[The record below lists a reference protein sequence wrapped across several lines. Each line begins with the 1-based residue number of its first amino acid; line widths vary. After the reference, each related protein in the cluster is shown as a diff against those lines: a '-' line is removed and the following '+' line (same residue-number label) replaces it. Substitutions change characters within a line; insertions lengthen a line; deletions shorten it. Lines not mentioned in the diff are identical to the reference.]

1 MNEQNVVRSP
11 VVLADGGY
19 EKSNAGLLRAP
30 LLVVRW
36 LAVVGAVIAWLVVVP
51 IFGAIEGALRR
62 LTR

>member
-11 VVLADGGY
+11 VVLADEGY

-36 LAVVGAVIAWLVVVP
+36 LAVVAAVIVWLVVVP
-51 IFGAIEGALRR
+51 IFGLIEGALRR

>member
-1 MNEQNVVRSP
+1 MNEQNVVSAP

-19 EKSNAGLLRAP
+19 AKPDAGLLRTP

-36 LAVVGAVIAWLVVVP
+36 LAVVGAVIVWLVGVP
-51 IFGAIEGALRR
+51 IFGAIAGAMRR

>member
-11 VVLADGGY
+11 VVLADGRS
-19 EKSNAGLLRAP
+19 EESNTGLLRTP

>member
-11 VVLADGGY
+11 VVLADGEY
-19 EKSNAGLLRAP
+19 EKSNAGLLRTP

-36 LAVVGAVIAWLVVVP
+36 LAVIVAVIVWLVVVP
-51 IFGAIEGALRR
+51 IFGVIEGALRR

>member
-11 VVLADGGY
+11 VVLADEGY
-19 EKSNAGLLRAP
+19 ERSSAGLLRAP

-36 LAVVGAVIAWLVVVP
+36 LAVVAAVIVWLVVVP
-51 IFGAIEGALRR
+51 IFGLIEGALRR